1 MRPDRNIDLK
11 GAVIMN
17 LVRFDPFREMAVLQD
32 RVNRVFGNLDR
43 RFDDDVTARGTWV
56 PPVDIFE
63 NDKHELVLK
72 AELPDLNREDID
84 IRVENNALT
93 LSGQKKAES
102 EVHEDRYHRIERTY
116 GHFSRTF
123 SLPPTV
129 DTGKI
134 AAEYKNGVLTVKLP
148 LREEARPKQIQV
160 QVN

>member
-1 MRPDRNIDLK
+1 M
-11 GAVIMN
+11 
-17 LVRFDPFREMAVLQD
+17 
-32 RVNRVFGNLDR
+32 
-43 RFDDDVTARGTWV
+43 V

-63 NDKHELVLK
+63 NDQHELVLK

-84 IRVENNALT
+84 IRIENNALT

-102 EVHEDRYHRIERTY
+102 EVHEDRYHRIERMY

-129 DTGKI
+129 DTAKI
-134 AAEYKNGVLTVKLP
+134 AAEYKNGVLKVKLP
-148 LREEARPKQIQV
+148 LREESRPKQIQV